1 MQKRS
6 LLTAIFLIVCFFS
19 KAADDRKTAASTL
32 KSVTIYR
39 SGAEMMHI
47 STSQLN
53 QGNNEL
59 IIENISNKVDI
70 NSIQIN
76 CPAAVT
82 ILGVEFSNNYLVT
95 NESSPFL
102 KKLQDSAENINLEIE
117 KINFSIATASDL
129 LDVLKVNKNIK
140 GEQTGLNVAE
150 LMKLMD
156 FYKIKSTELQNEIS
170 GLQNKRIKLT
180 AQQVRLKN
188 QIAEEEKKNIKT
200 SGRLILQLMVAT
212 AGKYDFTVS
221 YISPNAYWT
230 PYYDIRVDDIKS
242 PLKVIYKAKI
252 VQTTGIDWKQV
263 KLSLSTSLPGQ
274 WGSAPILRSWF
285 LSYINPIVVMD
296 KELSTSNT
304 MQNALTGKVAGMQ
317 LNETVI
323 TGYRDI
329 KIRGLK
335 SENANSNPLYVV
347 NGAIMNEQ
355 EFAKI
360 NQSSIKSID
369 ILKDASATSIYGARG
384 ANGVILV
391 TLKDGLEDYISV
403 TDNELN
409 VTFDIDIPYDVSTNG
424 KEQTATLKEYTT
436 NAFYKY
442 YDVPKLD
449 KDVYLLAELP
459 EWEKLNLLP
468 GDANIIFEGTYVGK
482 SFIDPNSTSDTL
494 NLTLGR
500 DKRVVVK
507 REKLADYNSVRFL
520 GNNKLQK
527 ITYEL
532 TVKNNK
538 KDSVRMLLKDQF
550 PLSTNKEIE
559 VELTD
564 AAGAEINNDLGILNW
579 KLQLA
584 PGESK
589 KIRFAYSVKYPKDKL
604 VNL

>member
-1 MQKRS
+1 MQKKS
-6 LLTAIFLIVCFFS
+6 LLTALILLLCYFS
-19 KAADDRKTAASTL
+19 KATDDKKIISSTL
-32 KSVTIYR
+32 KSVTVYR
-39 SGAEMMHI
+39 SGAEMTQMA
-47 STSQLN
+47 TSQLS
-53 QGNNEL
+53 QGNTEL
-59 IIENISNKVDI
+59 IIENVSNRVDI

-82 ILGVEFSNNYLVT
+82 ILGVEFLNNYLVT
-95 NESSPFL
+95 NEPSLNL
-102 KKLQDSAENINLEIE
+102 KIFQDSVEKLNIEIE
-117 KINFSIATASDL
+117 KTDLSITTTNDL
-129 LDVLKVNKNIK
+129 LEVLKVNRNIK
-140 GEQTGLNVAE
+140 GEQTGLSVGE

-156 FYKIKSTELQNEIS
+156 FYKSKSIELQNELS
-170 GLQNKRIKLT
+170 GLRNKKNKLIV
-180 AQQVRLKN
+180 QQARLKN
-188 QIAEEEKKNIKT
+188 QIAEEEKKNIKI
-200 SGRLILQLMVAT
+200 SGRLVLQLMVAV
-212 AGKYDFTVS
+212 AGKYDFTIS
-221 YISPNAYWT
+221 YISPNAYWA
-230 PYYDIRVDDIKS
+230 PYYDIRVDDIKN
-242 PLKVIYKAKI
+242 PLKIIYKAKI

-263 KLSLSTSLPGQ
+263 KLSLSTSLPSQ
-274 WGSAPILRSWF
+274 WGSAPVLQSWF
-285 LSYINPIVVMD
+285 LSYINPIVAMD

-304 MQNALTGKVAGMQ
+304 IQSVLNGKVGGMQ
-317 LNETVI
+317 LNETVVS
-323 TGYRDI
+323 GYNNI

-335 SENANSNPLYVV
+335 SENDNSKPLYVV
-347 NGAIMNEQ
+347 NGAIMSEQ

-360 NQSSIKSID
+360 NQTSIKNVEIM
-369 ILKDASATSIYGARG
+369 KDASATAIYGAQG
-384 ANGVILV
+384 ANGVVVV

-409 VTFDIDIPYDVSTNG
+409 VTFDIDVPYDVATNG
-424 KEQTATLKEYTT
+424 KEQTATLKEYATP
-436 NAFYKY
+436 ALYKY

-507 REKLADYNSVRFL
+507 REKLADYSSVKFL
-520 GNNKLQK
+520 GTNKFQK

-538 KDSVRMLLKDQF
+538 KDSVRILLKDQF

-559 VELTD
+559 VELME
-564 AAGAEINNDLGILNW
+564 AGGAEVNNDFGILNW

-604 VNL
+604 LNL